1 MKRLTRVC
9 AIIIDNNRIVAD
21 RAKGSRTFL
30 IPGGLVN
37 NETKTDALE
46 RELYEELAV
55 KLKSSKEF
63 KTYHAIKALYHD
75 SPLDMVTYIAR
86 IEGEPQPC
94 SEIEEVVWIGKEDYK
109 NRKYPLAPL
118 FYKVIPDLIEEG
130 YLKF

>member
-1 MKRLTRVC
+1 MKRLIRVC
-9 AIIIDNNRIVAD
+9 AIIIDHNRIVAD

-46 RELYEELAV
+46 REVREELAV
-55 KLKSSKEF
+55 NLKSSEEF
-63 KTYHAIKALYHD
+63 KTYHTVRALYHP
-75 SPLDMVTYIAR
+75 SPLDMVTYLVK

-94 SEIEEVVWIGKEDYK
+94 SEIEEIVWIGKEDYK

-118 FYKVIPDLIEEG
+118 FYDVIPDLIKAG
-130 YLKF
+130 HLKF